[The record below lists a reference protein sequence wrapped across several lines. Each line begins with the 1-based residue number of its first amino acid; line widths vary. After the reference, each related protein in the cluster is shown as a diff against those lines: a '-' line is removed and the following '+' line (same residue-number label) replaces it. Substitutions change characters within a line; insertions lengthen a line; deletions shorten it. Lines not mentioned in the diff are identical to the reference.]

1 MIYKHES
8 GIKDIEDRE
17 DSLQK
22 LTDYTTDEGVLALFD
37 ALSKH
42 TTVQKIGMA
51 GIHLGA
57 DHAAKLCE
65 PLGLNAGLMELNLAD
80 CDLGAEGTKAVCKV
94 LEGFAKL
101 RYVNFSSNHLG
112 DSGAVHIARLIEANH
127 HIIEIDLFRNNIG
140 QSGGEQIGKAL
151 TTNFIIQNLSI
162 GDNLIAEK
170 EMNLI
175 LYTVMF
181 NTQYTKLKA
190 TNERFGEFGYNLLA
204 ESIRRWAQSNAF
216 VLDKIKAR
224 LLQCEDAVDFRLKSI
239 LMDEQGNIMLDAN
252 LESPKA

>member
-1 MIYKHES
+1 MAFYDALAKHTT
-8 GIKDIEDRE
+8 
-17 DSLQK
+17 LQK
-22 LTDYTTDEGVLALFD
+22 L
-37 ALSKH
+37 
-42 TTVQKIGMA
+42 GMA

-57 DHAAKLCE
+57 DHAHKLCDS
-65 PLGLNAGLMELNLAD
+65 LAVNALLLELNLAD
-80 CDLGAEGTKAVCKV
+80 CDLGADGTKAVCKV
-94 LEGFAKL
+94 LEGFEKL
-101 RYVNFSSNHLG
+101 SYVNFSSNHLG
-112 DSGAVHIARLIEANH
+112 DNGAVHIARLIEINH

-140 QSGGEQIGKAL
+140 QLGGEQIGKAL

-224 LLQCEDAVDFRLKSI
+224 LMQCEDAVDFRLKSI
-239 LMDEQGNIMLDAN
+239 LMDAEGNIKLDAN
-252 LESPKA
+252 LESPKTS

>member
-1 MIYKHES
+1 MLAFFDALTKHTT
-8 GIKDIEDRE
+8 
-17 DSLQK
+17 LQK
-22 LTDYTTDEGVLALFD
+22 L
-37 ALSKH
+37 
-42 TTVQKIGMA
+42 GMA

-57 DHAAKLCE
+57 DHAQKLCE
-65 PLGLNAGLMELNLAD
+65 PLGLNAALLELNLAD

-94 LEGFAKL
+94 LEGFTKL
-101 RYVNFSSNHLG
+101 SYVNFSSNHLG
-112 DSGAVHIARLIEANH
+112 DSGAVHIARLIEENH

-239 LMDEQGNIMLDAN
+239 LMDAEGNIMLDAN
-252 LESPKA
+252 LGSPKTS